1 MKLQNTIFRMTAV
14 ALTAG
19 SLSLAGNLFAQAD
32 NPYLKKAE
40 AKRNGEPTGKS
51 SEAATKMSEKDQK
64 FVLNAAS
71 AGAQKIQDGM
81 IAEKKAKSSETRQ
94 VASRVVSGLES
105 SNKQLIEMAKKK
117 GLGVTTDN
125 IKPRDMGTQNY
136 DAQYL
141 YTVETDNQQDIKMF
155 EKEMKS
161 GDDAEIKAWAAKMLP
176 TLKSNLALAKS
187 TRKKMK

>member
-1 MKLQNTIFRMTAV
+1 MV
-14 ALTAG
+14 ALAAG
-19 SLSLAGNLFAQAD
+19 SLCCAGDLFAQAD
-32 NPYLKKAE
+32 SPFLRKKE
-40 AKRNGEPTGKS
+40 AKSGS
-51 SEAATKMSEKDQK
+51 SAAASKMSEKDQK

-81 IAEKKAKSSETRQ
+81 VAEKKAKSAETRQ
-94 VASRVVSGLES
+94 VANRVVSDLES

-141 YTVETDNQQDIKMF
+141 YTVETDNKQDLKMF
-155 EKEMKS
+155 EKEART
-161 GDDAEIKAWAAKMLP
+161 GDDAEIKAWAAKMIP
-176 TLKSNLALAKS
+176 TLKSNLALAQS
-187 TRKKMK
+187 TRKKLK